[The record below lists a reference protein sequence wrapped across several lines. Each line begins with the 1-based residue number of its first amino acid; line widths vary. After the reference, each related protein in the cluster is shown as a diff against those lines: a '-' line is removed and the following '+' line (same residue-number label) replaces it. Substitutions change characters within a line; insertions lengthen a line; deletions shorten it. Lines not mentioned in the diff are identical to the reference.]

1 MVENIIYNKKLRKIR
16 RVKDLTQEYI
26 AFELGISQKAYS
38 DIEQGKTKMREDLL
52 LKLSSILEISPF
64 EICTISCQCNN
75 KSEIKLNKLIEYL
88 NSVNI
93 VIPKEILEE

>member
-52 LKLSSILEISPF
+52 LKKIKHLSECCSVCLKSDLTVQPESWIS
-64 EICTISCQCNN
+64 
-75 KSEIKLNKLIEYL
+75 
-88 NSVNI
+88 SVMQG
-93 VIPKEILEE
+93 

>member
-1 MVENIIYNKKLRKIR
+1 MENITYNKNLRKIR

-52 LKLSSILEISPF
+52 LNVNRQQKVD
-64 EICTISCQCNN
+64 TI
-75 KSEIKLNKLIEYL
+75 
-88 NSVNI
+88 
-93 VIPKEILEE
+93 

>member
-1 MVENIIYNKKLRKIR
+1 MENITYNKNLRKIR

-26 AFELGISQKAYS
+26 AFELGISQKPYS

-75 KSEIKLNKLIEYL
+75 KAEFKLNKLIKYL
-88 NSVNI
+88 HSVN
-93 VIPKEILEE
+93 VLIPEGILEE

>member
-1 MVENIIYNKKLRKIR
+1 MMENITYNKNLRKIR

-52 LKLSSILEISPF
+52 LNVNRQQKVD
-64 EICTISCQCNN
+64 TIQY
-75 KSEIKLNKLIEYL
+75 KS
-88 NSVNI
+88 
-93 VIPKEILEE
+93 